1 MTYSGS
7 RWEGERAIFF
17 GNVEI
22 MGEGVGIAEELS
34 IRNGES
40 NEVRTRI
47 KNTLLNLL
55 LFTRPTCDVG
65 LHYRGILYTLSYTP
79 TPFTMWELFY

>member
-47 KNTLLNLL
+47 KNTLLNLGAL
-55 LFTRPTCDVG
+55 SDNSKMS
-65 LHYRGILYTLSYTP
+65 TLIRV
-79 TPFTMWELFY
+79 